1 LRQNFVM
8 VPFARR
14 AESEA
19 ELVVVHGLLV
29 EAFAYMDGRID
40 PPSSMAKLTVAELL
54 GGPGEVWVVGD
65 PIVACVVLTPTDE
78 SLYIGKLAVRNSER
92 GSGLARVLIN
102 HAEHRAQQLGL
113 PILELQTRIEL
124 TENHRTFASMG
135 FVEHERTAH
144 FGYSRPTSI
153 TFRKPVPRT
162 TETWIDGM
170 KIDQDGPVL

>member
-1 LRQNFVM
+1 M

-40 PPSSMAKLTVAELL
+40 PPSSMTKLTIVELL
-54 GGPGEVWVVGD
+54 DGPGEVWVVGD

-78 SLYIGKLAVRNSER
+78 SLYLGKLAVRNSER

-102 HAEHRAQQLGL
+102 HAEHCAQQLGL

-124 TENHRTFASMG
+124 TENQRTFASMG
-135 FVEHERTAH
+135 FVEHDEPLTEASHAPLRLLSGNPYLA
-144 FGYSRPTSI
+144 P
-153 TFRKPVPRT
+153 RKPGST
-162 TETWIDGM
+162 G
-170 KIDQDGPVL
+170 